1 MLGIGLTV
9 FANSLYHLVMPM
21 SRHAPKTLSSVQAL
35 DALARMAIKMDKK
48 SPINT
53 VSQHTKVFD
62 GAFHHKYEMA
72 KIMSAKQKLMDIL
85 ELKDNNMMKKF
96 TAMLFAYCG
105 DM

>member
-53 VSQHTKVFD
+53 VS
-62 GAFHHKYEMA
+62 
-72 KIMSAKQKLMDIL
+72 
-85 ELKDNNMMKKF
+85 
-96 TAMLFAYCG
+96 
-105 DM
+105 